1 MGKDFLSIKDFAE
14 AAGFTPQGIYKRLS
28 DEENELHRFC
38 RKENGKTVISAAALA
53 AIFNKEYKPHEQEQP
68 KDESSS
74 TDKVIEILKEQIEAQ
89 RKDIEEKNNLINTL
103 AAQLENSQ
111 KLISQEQQLN
121 YANTQKILALEAAA
135 EEREA
140 AAAMPIEKEKKGFFS
155 IFKRKGSAGN

>member
-14 AAGFTPQGIYKRLS
+14 AAGFTPQGIYKRLK
-28 DEENELHRFC
+28 DETDELQQYC
-38 RKENGKTVISAAALA
+38 KEIDGKKFISAAALS

-140 AAAMPIEKEKKGFFS
+140 AAAAPIETEKKGFFS
-155 IFKRKGSAGN
+155 IFRRKGSAGK